1 MVLEIERTCF
11 VHYAHLHF
19 NVLNRLLM
27 SEAEGLPYVFDATF
41 VRGTTTAGSAFG
53 DAPTRP
59 GRSRNIARA
68 LPLNGTMIEFEHD

>member
-1 MVLEIERTCF
+1 
-11 VHYAHLHF
+11 
-19 NVLNRLLM
+19 M

-41 VRGTTTAGSAFG
+41 VPGTTTAGSAFG